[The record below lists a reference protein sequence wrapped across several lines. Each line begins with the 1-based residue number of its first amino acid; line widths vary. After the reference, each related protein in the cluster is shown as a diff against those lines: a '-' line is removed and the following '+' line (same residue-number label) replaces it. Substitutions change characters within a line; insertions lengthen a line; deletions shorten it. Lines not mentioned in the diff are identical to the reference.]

1 MTRVGVISDTHG
13 LMRPEAL
20 ECLRS
25 RGVQHILHAGDVGSE
40 EVLRALRDV
49 APTVAVRG
57 NADPRGEPWAAALP
71 LARRLGIDGKNIYL
85 LHELKGFDL
94 GPAVGMDVVIF
105 GHTHVPSVERQGAVL
120 RLNPGS
126 AGPDRF
132 PHPVTLAIL
141 ELEGPR
147 PEAEIVYL

>member
-1 MTRVGVISDTHG
+1 VTCVGVISDTHG
-13 LMRPEAL
+13 LMRAEAL
-20 ECLRS
+20 ECLRA
-25 RGVQHILHAGDVGSE
+25 RGVQQILHAGDVGSE
-40 EVLRALRDV
+40 EVLSALRDV

-57 NADPRGEPWAAALP
+57 NADPRGEAWAAALP
-71 LARRLGIDGKNIYL
+71 PSRRLEIDGKNLYL

-94 GPAVGMDVVIF
+94 GPAAGVDVVIY

-132 PHPVTLAIL
+132 PHPATLAIL
-141 ELEGPR
+141 VLDGPR